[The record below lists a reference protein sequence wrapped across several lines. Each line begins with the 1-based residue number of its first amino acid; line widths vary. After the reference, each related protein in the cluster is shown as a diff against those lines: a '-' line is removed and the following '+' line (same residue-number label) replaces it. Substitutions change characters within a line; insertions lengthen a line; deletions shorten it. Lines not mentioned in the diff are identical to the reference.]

1 MYVYVSVCVC
11 VSVCVRVHAHT
22 CMTHAENRKRQL
34 EAKYVYIN
42 VHVYVS
48 ICVSACACTHAHV
61 HDRCREEKRQLEAN
75 IEAIDVEISKAQT
88 AVRTDP
94 GKRDALKA
102 LLHELENLKG
112 VTLKGPEECCW
123 VQGVVK
129 RSSKEE

>member
-1 MYVYVSVCVC
+1 MCMCVC
-11 VSVCVRVHAHT
+11 MCVYSRAS
-22 CMTHAENRKRQL
+22 HAENRKRQL

-123 VQGVVK
+123 VQG
-129 RSSKEE
+129 